1 MVSYISELR
10 HVYLLLEEI
19 MCSLCVLNE
28 LLYPLSLRHSCT
40 DPGLQL
46 GDPAPL
52 IGLLLSKNLQEV
64 TGRTSSPA

>member
-10 HVYLLLEEI
+10 RVYLFLEEI

-28 LLYPLSLRHSCT
+28 LLEPFPLRHSCT

-46 GDPAPL
+46 VDPAPL
-52 IGLLLSKNLQEV
+52 NICLLLW
-64 TGRTSSPA
+64 TS

>member
-64 TGRTSSPA
+64 TGRTSSRA

>member
-40 DPGLQL
+40 DPGLQQ

-52 IGLLLSKNLQEV
+52 IGLLLW
-64 TGRTSSPA
+64 TS

>member
-1 MVSYISELR
+1 
-10 HVYLLLEEI
+10 

-52 IGLLLSKNLQEV
+52 IGLLLW
-64 TGRTSSPA
+64 TS